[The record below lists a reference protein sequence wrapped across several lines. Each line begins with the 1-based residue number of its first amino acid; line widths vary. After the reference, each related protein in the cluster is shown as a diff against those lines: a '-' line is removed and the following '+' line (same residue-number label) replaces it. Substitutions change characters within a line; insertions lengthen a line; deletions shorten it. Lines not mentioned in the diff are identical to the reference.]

1 MVNLHQMY
9 LFRAVLETL
18 GISNNTSS
26 SQVSSTIFILN
37 KDNNNST
44 AVIDTLIK
52 PPKEN
57 MEYSESENID
67 MIENTILNAQ
77 APIGENLIT
86 TSKTSLDDSVT

>member
-1 MVNLHQMY
+1 MY

-44 AVIDTLIK
+44 AVVDTLIK

-57 MEYSESENID
+57 MENLESENID